1 MILKEYQKR
10 TLATVRSFLERLA
23 MWREKDRAARS
34 QDPEWGFDWVERAW
48 SRTVAGR
55 PYHPRRNGLG
65 ERLPA
70 FCLKI
75 PTGGGKTLVATRVID
90 LVNAHFRQSRRGL
103 VLWIVPTTQIYNQ
116 TLKAL
121 KDRDHPY
128 RQQLD
133 LASGQR
139 TRIFVKTTAFGPRD
153 VAENLCVLLLMLPSA
168 NRKTKDTL
176 RMFRDS
182 GGFDRFFPPD
192 DDPPAHAELL
202 EERPNL
208 DTFEQTTGFWGR
220 YVKTSL
226 GNTIRLLRPLII
238 LDEGHK
244 AYSVNAK
251 ATLEGFNPCMIVEL
265 SATPAK
271 GANVLVEILGREL
284 NAEEMI
290 KLDLHIRNKA
300 AGDWRDTLL
309 ESVAHRETLEAKAR
323 IYEAESGIYI
333 RPICVIQVERTGK
346 KQRKP
351 GYVHTDDVR
360 EYLLQH
366 PGIRPEYI
374 AVKTSAKDELKEVD
388 DVGGLMS
395 RDCPIRFIITKQ
407 ALQEGWDCP
416 FAYILTILT
425 NPMSKTGI
433 TQLVGRIL
441 RQPYACK
448 TGVPFLDESYVFCF
462 SRRGN
467 ELLKEVRKGFG
478 MEGLQGL
485 EGRVVSDGGRARPTE
500 KLATRQRARYR
511 AAARDLVLP
520 AFMIWD
526 VDGWRLVHY
535 EADILSRLPWD
546 DIDLS
551 ALGHLKLDEG
561 RGEDDLLR
569 TNLTG
574 EARVPGPE
582 LATGSDPGNVEDRD
596 DADSANGGEPV
607 DYFFAASHLLDLVP
621 NPWRGRDLARRT
633 FETLL
638 EHYPTERVAANHV
651 FVLEELRR
659 KVEMERDRL
668 SREVFRDLLE
678 SGTMRFLVVA
688 EDLDFNRLPAKI
700 EVPKAKQANREDG
713 SPYQRNLF
721 DVTTEDDLN
730 QLENKV
736 ATYLDQQARLFFWYR
751 NRARKD
757 YYVQGWKPRRI
768 YSDFIVTLRDD
779 EPGADDGFHEVFVVE
794 TKGVHLKASEDT
806 EYKRSVFDI
815 CSEHA
820 RKADWAE
827 FVPAMRSKI
836 MRFEVVDEDEWQAR
850 LNEMLFGEEREGIRP
865 WSASVPLTHR

>member
-1 MILKEYQKR
+1 MILKDYQQR
-10 TLATVRSFLERLA
+10 TLATVRSFLEELA
-23 MWREKDRAARS
+23 VWQKEDAAARG
-34 QDPEWGFDWVERAW
+34 QNPDWGFDWVQRAW
-48 SRTVAGR
+48 TKTAGGR
-55 PYHPRRNGLG
+55 PYFARRNGLG

-75 PTGGGKTLVATRVID
+75 PTGGGKTLLATRVID
-90 LVNAHFRQSRRGL
+90 LVNSHYRQSRRGL

-133 LASGQR
+133 LSSGQR
-139 TRIFVKTTAFGPRD
+139 TLVLEKTTAFSPRD

-168 NRKTKDTL
+168 NRQTKDTL

-192 DDPPAHAELL
+192 DDPAAHAELL
-202 EERPNL
+202 DIHPNL
-208 DTFEQTTGFWGR
+208 DTFEQTAGFWGR

-226 GNTIRLLRPLII
+226 GNTVRVHKPLII

-244 AYSVNAK
+244 AYSPNAK
-251 ATLEGFNPCMIVEL
+251 ATLDGFNPCMIVEL
-265 SATPAK
+265 SATPVK

-290 KLDLHIRNKA
+290 KLDLHIRNKTS
-300 AGDWRDTLL
+300 GDWPGALL
-309 ESVAHRETLEAKAR
+309 ESIEHRERLEAEAR
-323 IYEAESGIYI
+323 RHEAESGTYI
-333 RPICVIQVERTGK
+333 RPICVIQVERTGRE
-346 KQRKP
+346 QRKP

-366 PGIRPEYI
+366 PGIAPEHI
-374 AVKTSAKDELKEVD
+374 AVKTSTTDELKEVD

-407 ALQEGWDCP
+407 ALQEGWDCS

-425 NPMSKTGI
+425 NPSSRTGL

-441 RQPYACK
+441 RQPNACK
-448 TGVPFLDESYVFCF
+448 TGVPLLDESYVYCF
-462 SRRGN
+462 SRRGA
-467 ELLKEVRKGFG
+467 EVLQEVRKGFG
-478 MEGLQGL
+478 LEGLQGL
-485 EGRVVSDGGRARPTE
+485 EGRVVENGPVHAPET
-500 KLATRQRARYR
+500 LTTRQRAEYR
-511 AAARDLVLP
+511 AATRDFVLP
-520 AFMIWD
+520 AFMIND
-526 VDGWRLVHY
+526 DGWRLVRY

-546 DIDLS
+546 EIDLS
-551 ALGHLKLDEG
+551 PLDDLALDEG
-561 RGEDDLLR
+561 RAEDHHLR
-569 TNLTG
+569 ASLSG
-574 EARVPGPE
+574 EAYVLESEAGMG
-582 LATGSDPGNVEDRD
+582 AHDGQGGASGK
-596 DADSANGGEPV
+596 ADSGTVGDPV

-621 NPWRGRDLARRT
+621 NPWRGRELARRI
-633 FETLL
+633 FEGML
-638 EHYPTERVAANHV
+638 ERYPPGLVAANHT

-659 KVEMERDRL
+659 RVEMERDRL
-668 SREVFRDLLE
+668 SREVFGGLLA
-678 SGTMRFLVVA
+678 SGEMRFLVVTDA
-688 EDLDFNRLPAKI
+688 LDFNRLPAEI

-713 SPYQRNLF
+713 APYQHNLF

-730 QLENKV
+730 QFENKV

-768 YSDFIVTLRDD
+768 YADFIVTLRGD
-779 EPGADDGFHEVFVVE
+779 EPAADDDFHQVFVVE

-806 EYKRSVFDI
+806 KYKRSVFDI

-827 FVPAMRSKI
+827 FVPAMRTKVV
-836 MRFEVVDEDEWQAR
+836 RFEIVDEDEWQVR
-850 LNEMLFGEEREGIRP
+850 LNEMLFAAR
-865 WSASVPLTHR
+865 T

>member
-10 TLATVRSFLERLA
+10 TVATVRGFVAELA
-23 MWREKDRAARS
+23 KWRAEDEDARRHN
-34 QDPEWGFDWVERAW
+34 PNWGSDWVGKAW
-48 SRTVAGR
+48 GRTVPRR
-55 PYHPRRNGLG
+55 PYHSRRNGLG
-65 ERLPA
+65 EHFPA

-90 LVNAHFRQSRRGL
+90 LVNGHFRQSRRGL

-133 LASGQR
+133 LSSGQR
-139 TRIFVKTTAFGPRD
+139 TRIFEKTTAFGPRD

-168 NRKTKDTL
+168 NRRTRDTL

-192 DDPPAHAELL
+192 DDPTAHARML
-202 EERPNL
+202 EEHPNL
-208 DTFEQTTGFWGR
+208 DTFEQTAGFWDR
-220 YVKTSL
+220 YIKTSL
-226 GNTIRLLRPLII
+226 GNTVRLLRPLII

-251 ATLEGFNPCMIVEL
+251 KTLEGFNPCMIVEL

-284 NAEEMI
+284 NDEEMI
-290 KLDLHIRNKA
+290 KLDLHIRNKVS
-300 AGDWRDTLL
+300 GDWQGTLL
-309 ESVAHRETLEAKAR
+309 ESVEHRERLEHEAR
-323 IYEAESGIYI
+323 LHEAESGTYI
-333 RPICVIQVERTGK
+333 RPICVIQVERTGRQ
-346 KQRKP
+346 QRKP

-366 PGIRPEYI
+366 PGIAPEHI
-374 AVKTSAKDELKEVD
+374 AVKTSAKDELKDMD
-388 DVGGLMS
+388 DIGGLLS
-395 RDCPIRFIITKQ
+395 RECPIRFIITKQ

-416 FAYILTILT
+416 FAYVLTILT

-441 RQPYACK
+441 RQPYASK
-448 TGVPFLDESYVFCF
+448 TGVSVLDESYVFCF

-478 MEGLQGL
+478 LEGLQGL
-485 EGRVVSDGGRARPTE
+485 EGRVVPDDGSARPPE

-520 AFMIWD
+520 AFMIRD
-526 VDGWRLVHY
+526 VGGWRLVRY

-551 ALGHLKLDEG
+551 ALDDLTLDEG
-561 RGEDDLLR
+561 SGEDTLLVA
-569 TNLTG
+569 NLTG
-574 EARVPGPE
+574 RLPSPEPGVADHGHPR
-582 LATGSDPGNVEDRD
+582 NVEDTGA
-596 DADSANGGEPV
+596 ADSDNGGDPV

-633 FETLL
+633 FEALL
-638 EHYPTERVAANHV
+638 DRYPAKRVAANHV

-659 KVEMERDRL
+659 QVEMERDRL
-668 SREVFRDLLE
+668 SRAVFRDLLE
-678 SGTMRFLVVA
+678 SGRMRFLVVA
-688 EDLDFNRLPAKI
+688 EDLDFNRLPPEI

-721 DVTTEDDLN
+721 DITTEDDLN
-730 QLENKV
+730 QFENKV

-757 YYVQGWKPRRI
+757 YYVQAWKPRRI
-768 YSDFIVTLRDD
+768 YADFIVTLRAD
-779 EPGADDGFHEVFVVE
+779 EADGDDGFHQVFVVE

-815 CSEHA
+815 CGEHA
-820 RKADWAE
+820 RRADWAE
-827 FVPAMRSKI
+827 FVPAMRSKV

-850 LNEMLFGEEREGIRP
+850 LNGMLFARG
-865 WSASVPLTHR
+865 A

>member
-10 TLATVRSFLERLA
+10 AVATVRTFVEQLSV
-23 MWREKDRAARS
+23 WREKDADARGI
-34 QDPEWGFDWVERAW
+34 DPDFGFDWVQRAW
-48 SRTVAGR
+48 RKMPYRR
-55 PYHPRRNGLG
+55 PYTPRHNGLG

-75 PTGGGKTLVATRVID
+75 PTGGGKTLLATKVID
-90 LVNAHFRQSRRGL
+90 LVNGHYRRSRRGL

-133 LASGQR
+133 LSSGQR
-139 TRIFVKTTAFGPRD
+139 TRILEKTTAFAPQD

-168 NRKTKDTL
+168 NRQTKDTL

-192 DDPPAHAELL
+192 DDPGAHAHML
-202 EERPNL
+202 EKNPNL
-208 DTFEQTTGFWGR
+208 DTFEQTAGFWGR
-220 YVKTSL
+220 YIKTSL
-226 GNTIRLLRPLII
+226 GNTVRLLRPLII

-271 GANVLVEILGREL
+271 GANVLVEITGREL
-284 NAEEMI
+284 NDEEMI

-300 AGDWRDTLL
+300 GADWKDTLL
-309 ESVAHRETLEAKAR
+309 ASIEHRATLEESA
-323 IYEAESGIYI
+323 IVHEAETGTYI
-333 RPICVIQVERTGK
+333 RPICVIQVERTGRQ
-346 KQRKP
+346 QRRP

-360 EYLLQH
+360 EYLLRH
-366 PGIRPEYI
+366 PGVSPEHI

-416 FAYILTILT
+416 FAYVLTILT
-425 NPMSKTGI
+425 NPMSRTGI

-441 RQPYACK
+441 RQPYASK
-448 TGVPFLDESYVFCF
+448 TGVAALDESYVFCF
-462 SRRGN
+462 SRRGH
-467 ELLKEVRKGFG
+467 ELLQEVRNGFG
-478 MEGLQGL
+478 LEGLQGL
-485 EGRVVSDGGRARPTE
+485 EGRVFSDSGPARPSE
-500 KLATRQRARYR
+500 KLATRQQPRYR
-511 AAARDLVLP
+511 EAARDLVLP
-520 AFMIWD
+520 AFMIRD

-535 EADILSRLPWD
+535 EADVLSRVPWD
-546 DIDLS
+546 DIDLTP
-551 ALGHLKLDEG
+551 LDELQLDERSG
-561 RGEDDLLR
+561 GVDRLR
-569 TNLTG
+569 ANLTEQLL
-574 EARVPGPE
+574 EARGDAAPE
-582 LATGSDPGNVEDRD
+582 GTAHTPATSG
-596 DADSANGGEPV
+596 DADPPNGGDPV

-621 NPWRGRDLARRT
+621 NPWLGRDLARRA
-633 FETLL
+633 FESLIAR
-638 EHYPTERVAANHV
+638 YPSERVAANHV
-651 FVLEELRR
+651 FVLEALRR
-659 KVEMERDRL
+659 RIERERDRL
-668 SREVFRDLLE
+668 SQEVFRALLE
-678 SGTMRFLVVA
+678 SGEMRFLVVA
-688 EDLDFNRLPAKI
+688 EDLEFNRLPEEI
-700 EVPKAKQANREDG
+700 EVPPATRANREDG
-713 SPYQRNLF
+713 APYQRNLF

-730 QLENKV
+730 QFENKV

-757 YYVQGWKPRRI
+757 YFVQGWKPRRI
-768 YSDFIVTLRDD
+768 YADFIVTLRDD
-779 EPGADDGFHEVFVVE
+779 EASTDPGFGQVFVVE
-794 TKGVHLKASEDT
+794 TKGFHLKGAEDT

-820 RKADWAE
+820 RRADWAE
-827 FVPAMRSKI
+827 FAPAMRSKV

-850 LNEMLFGEEREGIRP
+850 LNGMLFGGG
-865 WSASVPLTHR
+865 A

>member
-1 MILKEYQKR
+1 MILKEYQKQ
-10 TLATVRSFLERLA
+10 TLATVRSFLEQLA
-23 MWREKDRAARS
+23 VWREKDAAARS
-34 QDPEWGFDWVERAW
+34 QDSEWRFDWVQRAW
-48 SRTVAGR
+48 GKTVAGR

-65 ERLPA
+65 EQLPA

-75 PTGGGKTLVATRVID
+75 PTGGGKTLLATRVID
-90 LVNAHFRQSRRGL
+90 LVNAQFRQSRRGL

-116 TLKAL
+116 TLRAL

-133 LASGQR
+133 LSSGQR
-139 TRIFVKTTAFGPRD
+139 TRIFEKTMAFGPRD
-153 VAENLCVLLLMLPSA
+153 VAENLCILLLMLPSA
-168 NRKTKDTL
+168 NRRTKDTL

-192 DDPPAHAELL
+192 DDPAAHAKLL
-202 EERPNL
+202 EEHPNL

-220 YVKTSL
+220 YIKTSL
-226 GNTIRLLRPLII
+226 GNTVRLLRPLII

-265 SATPAK
+265 SATPANA
-271 GANVLVEILGREL
+271 ANVLVEVLGREL

-300 AGDWRDTLL
+300 SGDWRGTLL
-309 ESVAHRETLEAKAR
+309 ESVEHRETLEAEAR
-323 IYEAESGIYI
+323 LREAESGTYI

-346 KQRKP
+346 EQRKP

-366 PGIRPEYI
+366 PGIAPEHI
-374 AVKTSAKDELKEVD
+374 AVKTSVKDELKEVD

-416 FAYILTILT
+416 FAYVLTILT

-448 TGVPFLDESYVFCF
+448 TGVPLLDESYVFCF

-478 MEGLQGL
+478 LEGLQGL
-485 EGRVVSDGGRARPTE
+485 EGRVVSDGGPARPTE
-500 KLATRQRARYR
+500 KLATRQRTPYR
-511 AAARDLVLP
+511 AAARDLVFP
-520 AFMIWD
+520 AFMIRD

-551 ALGHLKLDEG
+551 ALDDLTLDEG
-561 RGEDDLLR
+561 RGGDDLLR
-569 TNLTG
+569 ANLT
-574 EARVPGPE
+574 EERVVEPGVPN
-582 LATGSDPGNVEDRD
+582 GGDPGNVEAPPA
-596 DADSANGGEPV
+596 ADSGNGGDPV

-633 FETLL
+633 FEVLL
-638 EHYPTERVAANHV
+638 KRYPTKRVAANHV

-659 KVEMERDRL
+659 QVEMERDRL
-668 SREVFRDLLE
+668 SREVFRALLE
-678 SGTMRFLVVA
+678 SGRMRFLVVA
-688 EDLDFNRLPAKI
+688 EDLEFGRLPEKI
-700 EVPKAKQANREDG
+700 EGPKAKQANREDG

-730 QLENKV
+730 QFENKV

-768 YSDFIVTLRDD
+768 YADFIVTLQSD
-779 EPGADDGFHEVFVVE
+779 EPGADDGFHQVFVVE

-827 FVPAMRSKI
+827 FAPAMRSKVL
-836 MRFEVVDEDEWQAR
+836 RFEVVDEDEWQAR
-850 LNEMLFGEEREGIRP
+850 LNEMLFRGT
-865 WSASVPLTHR
+865 L

>member
-10 TLATVRSFLERLA
+10 TLATVRRFLAELA
-23 MWREKDRAARS
+23 KWRAEDEEARRHN
-34 QDPEWGFDWVERAW
+34 PNWGSDWVGKAW
-48 SRTVAGR
+48 GRTVAGR
-55 PYHPRRNGLG
+55 PYHSRRNGLG
-65 ERLPA
+65 EHFPA

-75 PTGGGKTLVATRVID
+75 PTGGGKTLVATRAID

-133 LASGQR
+133 LSSGQR
-139 TRIFVKTTAFGPRD
+139 TRIFEKTTAFGPHD

-182 GGFDRFFPPD
+182 GGFDRFFPSD
-192 DDPPAHAELL
+192 DDPAAHARML
-202 EERPNL
+202 EDNPNL
-208 DTFEQTTGFWGR
+208 DTFEQTAGFWGR
-220 YVKTSL
+220 HIKTSL
-226 GNTIRLLRPLII
+226 GNTVRLLRPLII

-244 AYSVNAK
+244 AYSPNAK
-251 ATLEGFNPCMIVEL
+251 KTLEGFNPCMIVEL
-265 SATPAK
+265 SATPAR

-284 NAEEMI
+284 NDEEMI
-290 KLDLHIRNKA
+290 KLDLHIRNKVSS
-300 AGDWRDTLL
+300 DWRGTLL
-309 ESVAHRETLEAKAR
+309 ESVEHREHLEAAAR
-323 IYEAESGIYI
+323 RHEAESGTYI
-333 RPICVIQVERTGK
+333 RPICVIQVERTGRE
-346 KQRKP
+346 QRKP
-351 GYVHTDDVR
+351 GYIHTDDVR

-366 PGIRPEYI
+366 PGIGPEYI

-388 DVGGLMS
+388 DVGGLLS
-395 RDCPIRFIITKQ
+395 RDCQIRFIITKQ

-416 FAYILTILT
+416 FAYVLTILT

-448 TGVPFLDESYVFCF
+448 TGVPLLDESYVFCF

-478 MEGLQGL
+478 LEGLQGL
-485 EGRVVSDGGRARPTE
+485 EGRVVSDSGPARPTE
-500 KLATRQRARYR
+500 KLSTRQRERYR
-511 AAARDLVLP
+511 AAAGDLVLP
-520 AFMIWD
+520 AFMIRD

-535 EADILSRLPWD
+535 EADILARLPWD

-551 ALGHLKLDEG
+551 ALDDLTLDER
-561 RGEDDLLR
+561 RGGDVLLR
-569 TNLTG
+569 TNLTEG
-574 EARVPGPE
+574 GPVPEPE
-582 LATGSDPGNVEDRD
+582 MANSSDTGSVESPD
-596 DADSANGGEPV
+596 DVDSDNGGHPV

-621 NPWRGRDLARRT
+621 NPWRGRDLARCA
-633 FETLL
+633 FEAML
-638 EHYPTERVAANHV
+638 ERYPAKRVTANHV

-659 KVEMERDRL
+659 QVERERDRL

-678 SGTMRFLVVA
+678 SGRMRFLVIA
-688 EDLDFNRLPAKI
+688 EDLQSHRLPAKI
-700 EVPKAKQANREDG
+700 EVPKTKQANREDG

-730 QLENKV
+730 QFENKV

-757 YYVQGWKPRRI
+757 YFVQGWKPRRI
-768 YSDFIVTLRDD
+768 YADFVVALSDD
-779 EPGADDGFHEVFVVE
+779 EAEADDGFHQVFVVE
-794 TKGVHLKASEDT
+794 TKGVHLKGAEDT

-827 FVPAMRSKI
+827 FAPAMRSKA
-836 MRFEVVDEDEWQAR
+836 MLFEVVDEDEWQAR
-850 LNEMLFGEEREGIRP
+850 LNGMLFRGSG
-865 WSASVPLTHR
+865 

>member
-1 MILKEYQKR
+1 MILKEYQQR
-10 TLATVRSFLERLA
+10 ALTTVRSFLEALA
-23 MWREKDRAARS
+23 EWREKETAARS
-34 QDPEWGFDWVERAW
+34 QDPDWGFDWVQRAW
-48 SRTVAGR
+48 EKTAAGR
-55 PYHPRRNGLG
+55 AYFVRHNGLG
-65 ERLPA
+65 DLLPA
-70 FCLKI
+70 FCLKV
-75 PTGGGKTLVATRVID
+75 PTGGGKTLLATRVID
-90 LVNAHFRQSRRGL
+90 LANTHVRQSRRGL

-133 LASGQR
+133 LSSGQR
-139 TRIFVKTTAFGPRD
+139 TLILEKTMAFGPRD

-168 NRKTKDTL
+168 NRQTRETL

-192 DDPPAHAELL
+192 DDPSAHAKLL
-202 EERPNL
+202 DDIPNL
-208 DTFEQTTGFWGR
+208 DTFEQTAGFWGR

-226 GNTIRLLRPLII
+226 GNTVRLLKPLII

-244 AYSVNAK
+244 AYSANAK

-265 SATPAK
+265 SATPVK

-290 KLDLHIRNKA
+290 KLDLHIHNKTS
-300 AGDWRDTLL
+300 GDWRSTML
-309 ESVAHRETLEAKAR
+309 ESIGHRDRLEAEAR
-323 IYEAESGIYI
+323 HHEAESGTYI
-333 RPICVIQVERTGK
+333 RPICVIQVERTGRE
-346 KQRKP
+346 QRRP
-351 GYVHTDDVR
+351 GYIHTDDVR

-366 PGIRPEYI
+366 PGIAPEHI
-374 AVKTSAKDELKEVD
+374 AVKTSSTDELREVD

-425 NPMSKTGI
+425 NPASRTGL
-433 TQLVGRIL
+433 TQLVGRVL

-448 TGVPFLDESYVFCF
+448 TGVPLLDESYVFCF
-462 SRRGN
+462 SRRGA
-467 ELLKEVRKGFG
+467 EVLQEIRKGFG
-478 MEGLQGL
+478 LEGLQGL
-485 EGRVVSDGGRARPTE
+485 EGKVTE
-500 KLATRQRARYR
+500 DSLDSSREILMTQQRAGYR
-511 AAARDLVLP
+511 AATRDFVLP
-520 AFMIWD
+520 AFMIRD

-546 DIDLS
+546 DIDVSPLDDL
-551 ALGHLKLDEG
+551 ALDERRAEVSHLRAG
-561 RGEDDLLR
+561 LGAESHVLELEAGTSAHNERDSTSGE
-569 TNLTG
+569 
-574 EARVPGPE
+574 
-582 LATGSDPGNVEDRD
+582 TGS
-596 DADSANGGEPV
+596 SAVGDPV
-607 DYFFAASHLLDLVP
+607 DYFFAASHLLDLIP
-621 NPWRGRDLARRT
+621 NPWRGRELARRT
-633 FETLL
+633 FEGLL
-638 EHYPTERVAANHV
+638 ARYPAELVAANHA

-659 KVEMERDRL
+659 RVEMERDRL
-668 SREVFRDLLE
+668 SREVFSRLLA
-678 SGTMRFLVVA
+678 SGEMRFLVVA
-688 EDLDFNRLPAKI
+688 EDLQFNRLPAEI
-700 EVPKAKQANREDG
+700 EVPQAKQANREDG
-713 SPYQRNLF
+713 RPYQRNLF

-730 QLENKV
+730 QFENKV

-757 YYVQGWKPRRI
+757 YYLQGWKPRRI
-768 YSDFIVTLRDD
+768 YADFIVTLRGD
-779 EPGADDGFHEVFVVE
+779 ESGADDNFHQVFVVE

-827 FVPAMRSKI
+827 FVPAMRTKV
-836 MRFEVVDEDEWQAR
+836 MRFEVVDEDEWQTR
-850 LNEMLFGEEREGIRP
+850 LNGMLFPAQG
-865 WSASVPLTHR
+865 